1 MSDKNKI
8 KAEVREFFSEA
19 IARLKFAFSKVW
31 DFLLPFIQQFMSEAG
46 ALLAETALEIVTALQ
61 TEMQGASG
69 AEKRDR
75 AYALIQAKLTA
86 KGIKIP
92 SSVIYAAIEAAVQK
106 IKNDAMDAAMKIKK
120 DAE

>member
-1 MSDKNKI
+1 MNKEKTLKEI
-8 KAEVREFFSEA
+8 KEFFSDA
-19 IARLKFAFSKVW
+19 ITKLKFAFSKVW
-31 DFLLPFIQQFMSEAG
+31 DFLLPFVRQFMSEAG
-46 ALLAETALEIVTALQ
+46 ALLAETALEVVTALQ

-69 AEKRDR
+69 AEKRER
-75 AYALIQAKLTA
+75 AFALIQVKLTA
-86 KGIKIP
+86 KGIKIA